1 MLVREDQLSLAIGR
15 RGQNVRLASKLVGW
29 DIEIMTSEEL
39 DELIEKAVTA
49 FTRIEGVDTELAE
62 KLVEQGILS
71 FDDLSV
77 MEIDDLVNTIEG
89 LTEELAETII
99 ARAEQLAE
107 EQADELPRRKG
118 GRMGSAAAV
127 EPPAEAEAEA
137 EAEEAPPSEEAIAA
151 EAAADAADAAAEEE
165 SDASALAAAEG
176 DAEAGADTP
185 EVEEFHDLELAS
197 ELRWVGPHEVTSAP
211 NDADLTETERIITEA
226 VESGASQQEIEAKD
240 DARAA
245 ASTLNS
251 PASPPEPA
259 PPE

>member
-1 MLVREDQLSLAIGR
+1 
-15 RGQNVRLASKLVGW
+15 
-29 DIEIMTSEEL
+29 
-39 DELIEKAVTA
+39 
-49 FTRIEGVDTELAE
+49 
-62 KLVEQGILS
+62 
-71 FDDLSV
+71 
-77 MEIDDLVNTIEG
+77 
-89 LTEELAETII
+89 
-99 ARAEQLAE
+99 
-107 EQADELPRRKG
+107 
-118 GRMGSAAAV
+118 MGSAAAV